1 MTEYPPRLVLRLQG
15 TWIQQYVLSKGS
27 VTLGRA
33 TTSDIVLRDW
43 RASRLHARIEQTP
56 SGYEIVDPGSANGLF
71 VNGGRTVRHQ
81 LVPGDEV
88 TIGDSV
94 LRFEAGEIE
103 PPPDVTQIIPRPSAK
118 TITVGQPPPLPV
130 LIEESAVPR
139 LAVHTGTRTWEVSL
153 TGDSVTIGR
162 DPGNDIVL
170 DLPAVSRQHA
180 IVERRGR
187 TCLLRDLG
195 SSNGTWIGSQRVSRR
210 GLDEGDTFRIG
221 PAQIVVKRGFS
232 PEDLIADEDMLGRA
246 TARRPV
252 VVIPGFAGSTLW
264 LGRERVWPTLRMHD
278 IPAALQMTRPL
289 AARAIVDEVVLVP
302 NLVRLDQY
310 GVLTGYLR
318 EGLGYQPGVDLLE
331 FAYDFR
337 QDNRRSAE
345 RLAQAIQAW
354 NVTAPITIIAHSMG
368 CLIARYYVEQLG
380 GRHRV
385 GRLLLIGGPH
395 SGTPYAYASLLK
407 GPDFLPLGMMNQRLR
422 DTIAT
427 FPSWYQIL
435 PTTRCLTDRGASV
448 DVWSDDSWLTETHR
462 PLLHDARDFRR
473 ELGARSTVP
482 AVCIFG
488 YGVPTIT
495 GAVLQRDSRGIFTGA
510 DFVTAESGDG
520 TIPDHSA
527 LLKQAEIHP
536 VKQHHGSL
544 YSDNDVKMRLKVELT
559 R

>member
-1 MTEYPPRLVLRLQG
+1 MSDYPPRLVLRLQG
-15 TWIQQYVLSKGS
+15 TSIQQYVLSKAS

-56 SGYEIVDPGSANGLF
+56 AGYEIVDPGSVNGTF
-71 VNGGRTVRHQ
+71 VNGERTSRHL

-88 TIGDSV
+88 TIGTTV
-94 LRFEAGEIE
+94 LRFEPGESE
-103 PPPDVTQIIPRPSAK
+103 PPPDVTQILPLPGSGAP
-118 TITVGQPPPLPV
+118 TTAQLLPV
-130 LIEESAVPR
+130 LIEESGVPR
-139 LAVHTGTRTWEVSL
+139 LAIHTGTRTWEVSV
-153 TGDSVTIGR
+153 TGDSVAIGR
-162 DPGNDIVL
+162 DPGNDVVL

-195 SSNGTWIGSQRVSRR
+195 SSNGTWIGHERISRR
-210 GLDEGDTFRIG
+210 GLDEGDAFRIG
-221 PAQIVVKRGFS
+221 PAHIVVKRGFCA
-232 PEDLIADEDMLGRA
+232 EDLVADEDTLGRR
-246 TARRPV
+246 TARRPI

-264 LGRERVWPTLRMHD
+264 LGRERVWPTLRMRD
-278 IPAALQMTRPL
+278 IPSILQMTQPL
-289 AARAIVDEVVLVP
+289 EARTIVDEVVIVP
-302 NLVRLDQY
+302 NLIRLDQY

-337 QDNRRSAE
+337 QDNRMSAQ
-345 RLAQAIQAW
+345 RLAEAIRAW

-368 CLIARYYVEQLG
+368 CLVARYYVEQLG

-385 GRLLLIGGPH
+385 ERLLLIGGPH

-407 GPDFLPLGMMNQRLR
+407 GPDVLPLGMMNQRLR

-435 PTTRCLTDRGASV
+435 PTTRCLTDRGTST
-448 DVWSDDSWLTETHR
+448 DVWSDDSWVAETRR
-462 PLLHDARDFRR
+462 PLLHDARAFRR
-473 ELGARSTVP
+473 ELGSRSSVP

-495 GAVLQRDSRGIFTGA
+495 GAVLKRDNRGVFTGA

-520 TIPDHSA
+520 TVPDSSA
-527 LLKQAEIHP
+527 LLDRAEIHP

-544 YSDNDVKMRLKVELT
+544 YTDNDVKMRLKVELT

>member
-1 MTEYPPRLVLRLQG
+1 MSDYPPRLVLRQQG
-15 TWIQQYVLSKGS
+15 TWVQQYVLSKGS

-43 RASRLHARIEQTP
+43 RASRLHARIEHTP
-56 SGYEIVDPGSANGLF
+56 SGYEIVDPGSVNGTF
-71 VNGGRTVRHQ
+71 VNGGRTFRHA

-94 LRFEAGEIE
+94 FRFEAGESE
-103 PPPDVTQIIPRPSAK
+103 PPPDVTQIIPRPGTGAA
-118 TITVGQPPPLPV
+118 TIAQPLPV

-139 LAVHTGTRTWEVSL
+139 LAIHTGKRTWEVSV

-195 SSNGTWIGSQRVSRR
+195 SSNGTWIGHERVSRR

-232 PEDLIADEDMLGRA
+232 AEDLIADEDRLRRP

-264 LGRERVWPTLRMHD
+264 RGRERVWPTLRMHD
-278 IPAALQMTRPL
+278 IPAILQMTQPL
-289 AARAIVDEVVLVP
+289 EARAIVDEVVLVP

-318 EGLGYQPGVDLLE
+318 EGLGYQSGVDLLE

-337 QDNRRSAE
+337 QDNRHSAE
-345 RLAQAIQAW
+345 HLAQAIQAW

-368 CLIARYYVEQLG
+368 CLIARYYVEHMG

-385 GRLLLIGGPH
+385 ERLLLLGGPH
-395 SGTPYAYASLLK
+395 SGTPYAYASLLN

-448 DVWSDDSWLTETHR
+448 DVWSDDTWLAERHR
-462 PLLHDARDFRR
+462 PLLHDARTFRR
-473 ELGARSTVP
+473 ELGSRSSVP

-495 GAVLQRDSRGIFTGA
+495 GAVVKRNERGAFAGA
-510 DFVTAESGDG
+510 DFVTAETGDG
-520 TIPDHSA
+520 TIPDSSA

-544 YSDNDVKMRLKVELT
+544 YTDNDVKMRLKVELT

>member
-1 MTEYPPRLVLRLQG
+1 
-15 TWIQQYVLSKGS
+15 
-27 VTLGRA
+27 
-33 TTSDIVLRDW
+33 
-43 RASRLHARIEQTP
+43 
-56 SGYEIVDPGSANGLF
+56 
-71 VNGGRTVRHQ
+71 
-81 LVPGDEV
+81 
-88 TIGDSV
+88 
-94 LRFEAGEIE
+94 
-103 PPPDVTQIIPRPSAK
+103 
-118 TITVGQPPPLPV
+118 
-130 LIEESAVPR
+130 
-139 LAVHTGTRTWEVSL
+139 
-153 TGDSVTIGR
+153 
-162 DPGNDIVL
+162 
-170 DLPAVSRQHA
+170 VSRQHA
-180 IVERRGR
+180 IVERLGR

-195 SSNGTWIGSQRVSRR
+195 SSNGTWIGNERISRR
-210 GLDEGDTFRIG
+210 GLDEGDAFRIG
-221 PAQIVVKRGFS
+221 SAQIVVKRGFS
-232 PEDLIADEDMLGRA
+232 AEDLVADEDSLARA
-246 TARRPV
+246 ASRRPV

-278 IPAALQMTRPL
+278 IPAALQMTQPL
-289 AARAIVDEVVLVP
+289 EARAIVDEVVIVP
-302 NLVRLDQY
+302 NLIRLDQY

-337 QDNRRSAE
+337 QDNRLSAE

-354 NVTAPITIIAHSMG
+354 NVSAPITIIAHSMG

-385 GRLLLIGGPH
+385 ERLLLIGGPH

-422 DTIAT
+422 DTIAA

-448 DVWSDDSWLTETHR
+448 DVWSDDTWIAEAHR
-462 PLLHDARDFRR
+462 PLLHDARVFRR
-473 ELGARSTVP
+473 ELAPRSSVP

-495 GAVLQRDSRGIFTGA
+495 GAVVKRDERGAFAGA

-520 TIPDHSA
+520 TIPDSSA

-544 YSDNDVKMRLKVELT
+544 YTDNDVKMRLKVELT